1 MKTIGFI
8 GCGNMGKA
16 MVEGI
21 MKAQYVDGEHMIVSN
36 LHPEKLQ
43 KLSERY
49 DFYISDNE
57 SVARNSDILFLA
69 VKPYMFQKVI
79 DEIKDFIKE
88 DVIIISIAAG
98 ITMDELESMFESPCK
113 IVRAMPNTP
122 AMVQEAMSAVV
133 FNHLLSN
140 QEKEE
145 ITAIFECFGEC
156 LEVKEELMS
165 GVIAISGSS
174 PAYFFMM
181 IEAMADEAVL
191 EGMTRDDAYH
201 FAAQAMLGSA
211 KLVLES
217 KMHPAQLKDMVTSPR
232 GTTIEAVLKL
242 EEYGFRNAIMQAM
255 KACADK
261 NRRM

>member
-57 SVARNSDILFLA
+57 TVARNSDIIFLA
-69 VKPYMFQKVI
+69 IKPYMFAKVI
-79 DEIKDFIKE
+79 SEIKDFIR
-88 DVIIISIAAG
+88 DDAIIISIAAG
-98 ITMDELESMFESPCK
+98 ITIDELEQMVEKPLK

-122 AMVQEAMSAVV
+122 AMVQEAMSALV
-133 FNHLLSN
+133 FNDLLTN
-140 QEKEE
+140 QDKEA

-156 LEVKEELMS
+156 MEIKEDLMS
-165 GVIAISGSS
+165 AVIAISGSS

-191 EGMTRDDAYH
+191 EGMPRSDAYR

-217 KMHPAQLKDMVTSPR
+217 NKHPGVLKDMVTSPK

>member
-43 KLSERY
+43 KLSEQY

-57 SVARNSDILFLA
+57 TVAKNSDLLFLA

-79 DEIKDFIKE
+79 DEIKSYVKD

-98 ITMDELESMFESPCK
+98 ITIEDLETMFESPKK

-122 AMVQEAMSAVV
+122 AMVQEAMSAIV
-133 FNHLLSN
+133 FNDLLTN
-140 QEKEE
+140 YEKEE
-145 ITAIFECFGEC
+145 ITSIFECFGEC
-156 LEVKEELMS
+156 IEVKEDLMS
-165 GVIAISGSS
+165 AVIAISGSS

-191 EGMTRDDAYH
+191 EGMARDDAYR

-217 KMHPAQLKDMVTSPR
+217 GLHPAALKDMVTSPK

-255 KACADK
+255 KACAQK